1 MESNQRPIQTQ
12 EADPGQLDDI
22 PPAYNEA
29 TGTLDIQED
38 GLSAQTQIRS
48 QCIALLHRNT

>member
-1 MESNQRPIQTQ
+1 MESDQRPIQTQ
-12 EADPGQLDDI
+12 EADLGQPDDI

-48 QCIALLHRNT
+48 